1 MRDNSIEKMAEP
13 MIMKF
18 NIMQKV
24 GLGKRIKVWFECNS
38 RCISL
43 AYEKCRFQR
52 YDCALAEA
60 VR

>member
-1 MRDNSIEKMAEP
+1 MAEP

-43 AYEKCRFQR
+43 AYEKCRFQC